1 MVRLQAISLQLHHA
15 ALCHTL
21 PIAALLGLYWYPG
34 SLWLWIFYCNH
45 NEGCILQKCYKPSCF
60 RRIGTPSCCLLTGV
74 ICTLACSLKCYITRT
89 ERCMSLSNNITTD
102 RRQSVKSRF
111 YRFFLSANEWVV
123 LVNQTTS
130 KLCIKCHSSASMRRI
145 GLTTSGHMGI
155 SIEQLCCW
163 IVLFLWHGSP
173 TSQAT
178 AINARYWNRWMPQTP
193 CQLFAC
199 NEYHQYF
206 WQFASFFQ
214 F

>member
-1 MVRLQAISLQLHHA
+1 
-15 ALCHTL
+15 
-21 PIAALLGLYWYPG
+21 
-34 SLWLWIFYCNH
+34 
-45 NEGCILQKCYKPSCF
+45 
-60 RRIGTPSCCLLTGV
+60 
-74 ICTLACSLKCYITRT
+74 
-89 ERCMSLSNNITTD
+89 MSGW
-102 RRQSVKSRF
+102 F
-111 YRFFLSANEWVV
+111 

-130 KLCIKCHSSASMRRI
+130 KLYIKCHSSASMRRI

-206 WQFASFFQ
+206 WQFASFFSILTLLLYLSSTQ
-214 F
+214 EEVWLCFRQSINFPLLRDNFSQHTRGVSTSRSHTCGEDRC